1 MGRRGK
7 RQGSRSILIQILIPM
22 LLVMLAQAGLFVVT
36 MMYGGAVEQLRS
48 NAFDILTERVSN
60 RKNYLQNEMIQR
72 WSNVDEAV
80 EQFQNVIMDFLKEKG
95 ASPEELTVSS
105 PLSEELLEKLSE
117 DMILLL
123 RRNGVTGMFL
133 VLEGDGSPD
142 KTGLYLRD
150 MDPKTSPA
158 DNSDLLVERGP
169 GSLVR
174 KKGFATDIFWQPR
187 FDFSGS
193 GEITSYDFYQKP
205 FDAAL
210 EYQVTDNA
218 DLGYWSL
225 PFRMNSND
233 VDIVTYSVPLLD
245 GDGRP
250 YGVAGVELTADYLRS
265 LLPSGELSEDD
276 KGAYLL
282 AVAQGEEHTFSNV
295 VSSGSAFKQIFGE
308 QKQTVFST
316 EAAHGCIY
324 PAEKSARVTESAF
337 GCVTYLQLYNSH
349 TPFENDRWAVI
360 GVMRDQDLLSFAH
373 RMERTIL
380 AASLASLLIGILGLC
395 MAAGF
400 LTRPIAALVKRLKS
414 SDANQP
420 VRLDKVH
427 ITEIDQLTEA
437 VEQLSLRVAES
448 AARLPKIIELTGLS
462 IVAFEFV
469 KSTGRFYLT
478 GDVQRLLG
486 SEPAD
491 RENFRRVMEDLENHC
506 LESVQ
511 EQGDLR
517 IYSLER
523 EDGRRWIR
531 LKLLEDE
538 EKIIGTLSDITQEIQ
553 EKRKIEYERDHDLM
567 TSLLNRRAFYN
578 WLGQLFQCPE
588 KLGVAALIMLDLD
601 NLKYINDTYG
611 HDKGDEY
618 IRCTADIIRRHTPP
632 GAVLSRMSGDEFYI
646 FLYGYSSKEE
656 LRCIIESLRE
666 GMQHTLFPLPDNP
679 DFKVRASAGV
689 AWYPQDSTIYEQL
702 LKYADF
708 AMYKVKNTVKGEFS
722 EFDKDSYSRDA
733 YLLHGKEDLNR
744 MLDGG
749 LVTYHFQPIVDAH
762 TGEVFGYEAL
772 MRSTL
777 EPLPSPDVILNL
789 ARSQSKLY
797 QIERMTLFRSLEDFD
812 RFREKTGDR
821 RLFVN
826 SISNQ
831 ILTPEDVAAFEE
843 EYGEYLH
850 RLVVELTEEEKP
862 DEEMARRKKLICRR
876 WDAQMALD
884 DYGTG
889 YNSEFT
895 LLSLNPDYLK
905 IDMSIVRNI
914 DRDANRQMI
923 LQNTLHYARS
933 QGILLIAEGVETW
946 GEMEYL
952 IRSGVHYLQGYY
964 IGLPHPTPGEPIAHV
979 REEIRR
985 IASEAAL

>member
-1 MGRRGK
+1 
-7 RQGSRSILIQILIPM
+7 
-22 LLVMLAQAGLFVVT
+22 
-36 MMYGGAVEQLRS
+36 
-48 NAFDILTERVSN
+48 
-60 RKNYLQNEMIQR
+60 
-72 WSNVDEAV
+72 
-80 EQFQNVIMDFLKEKG
+80 
-95 ASPEELTVSS
+95 
-105 PLSEELLEKLSE
+105 
-117 DMILLL
+117 
-123 RRNGVTGMFL
+123 
-133 VLEGDGSPD
+133 
-142 KTGLYLRD
+142 
-150 MDPKTSPA
+150 
-158 DNSDLLVERGP
+158 
-169 GSLVR
+169 
-174 KKGFATDIFWQPR
+174 
-187 FDFSGS
+187 
-193 GEITSYDFYQKP
+193 
-205 FDAAL
+205 
-210 EYQVTDNA
+210 
-218 DLGYWSL
+218 
-225 PFRMNSND
+225 
-233 VDIVTYSVPLLD
+233 
-245 GDGRP
+245 
-250 YGVAGVELTADYLRS
+250 
-265 LLPSGELSEDD
+265 
-276 KGAYLL
+276 
-282 AVAQGEEHTFSNV
+282 
-295 VSSGSAFKQIFGE
+295 
-308 QKQTVFST
+308 
-316 EAAHGCIY
+316 
-324 PAEKSARVTESAF
+324 
-337 GCVTYLQLYNSH
+337 
-349 TPFENDRWAVI
+349 
-360 GVMRDQDLLSFAH
+360 
-373 RMERTIL
+373 
-380 AASLASLLIGILGLC
+380 
-395 MAAGF
+395 
-400 LTRPIAALVKRLKS
+400 
-414 SDANQP
+414 
-420 VRLDKVH
+420 
-427 ITEIDQLTEA
+427 
-437 VEQLSLRVAES
+437 
-448 AARLPKIIELTGLS
+448 
-462 IVAFEFV
+462 
-469 KSTGRFYLT
+469 
-478 GDVQRLLG
+478 
-486 SEPAD
+486 
-491 RENFRRVMEDLENHC
+491 
-506 LESVQ
+506 
-511 EQGDLR
+511 
-517 IYSLER
+517 
-523 EDGRRWIR
+523 
-531 LKLLEDE
+531 
-538 EKIIGTLSDITQEIQ
+538 
-553 EKRKIEYERDHDLM
+553 
-567 TSLLNRRAFYN
+567 
-578 WLGQLFQCPE
+578 
-588 KLGVAALIMLDLD
+588 MLDLD

-618 IRCTADIIRRHTPP
+618 IRCTAGIIRRHTPP
-632 GAVLSRMSGDEFYI
+632 GAVLSRMSGDEFYV

-777 EPLPSPDVILNL
+777 ESLPSPDVILNL

-797 QIERMTLFRSLEDFD
+797 QIERMTWFRSLEDFD

-843 EYGEYLH
+843 EYGKYLH
-850 RLVVELTEEEKP
+850 RLVVELTEEDKP

-946 GEMEYL
+946 DEMEYL

-964 IGLPHPTPGEPIAHV
+964 IGLPHPTPGEPAAHV

-985 IASEAAL
+985 IASETAL